1 MSNPSVNDSVSV
13 AVDSLPS
20 LSVDNID
27 SHFPKES
34 YRKGQKEAIEFACE
48 AFNSGK
54 RIVMLE
60 VPTGGGKSAI
70 GMTVADMVKQSYYL
84 TITKILQDQLV
95 DDFGDQITELKGRN
109 AYPCTFYDR
118 YGESMVDRKLW
129 TRNQLNKYK
138 LMKPDCS
145 NGFCKSKFNSGDKFK
160 CDKCF
165 LTSGVDNSGKPKGD
179 LKTLPIAMS
188 YSACPYYEQVHKAT
202 RASKVVMNFNSFLFQ
217 TQMTKRFDDPRD
229 LMVIDE
235 CHNVEPILLD
245 FVSFSLNDIHLMEH
259 GVAIPPLA
267 TAHEYK
273 KWMED
278 CNVFN
283 ILFNR
288 AKLASSEGD
297 SKLFDEL
304 SRVIKKYEM
313 FIEHM
318 KDPEAEWVCEYT
330 KLDNCRKLEMKPVFA
345 KRFAHNLLFKYAP
358 RILMMSATILD
369 VNVVCRSLGI
379 DREHVAAYR
388 VENSFPVE
396 NRPIKLVDSAKMT
409 GGKGRMHEWG
419 PNLVRDVNKIVTQH
433 DGEKGIIHTHNFAI
447 MDLILNKCNKDVR
460 RRLLH
465 QRDFRNKKDLL
476 EAHAKTT
483 DSVLIAPAM
492 HEGIDLIGDLSR
504 FQIICKIP
512 YANCFDNE
520 QLARRVEVDRKYYT
534 WLTALKLIQS
544 YGRSI
549 RSEDDKAVTYVLD
562 ESIHKFLRD
571 AGKMIPSWFKDAIC

>member
-1 MSNPSVNDSVSV
+1 
-13 AVDSLPS
+13 
-20 LSVDNID
+20 
-27 SHFPKES
+27 
-34 YRKGQKEAIEFACE
+34 
-48 AFNSGK
+48 
-54 RIVMLE
+54 
-60 VPTGGGKSAI
+60 
-70 GMTVADMVKQSYYL
+70 
-84 TITKILQDQLV
+84 
-95 DDFGDQITELKGRN
+95 
-109 AYPCTFYDR
+109 
-118 YGESMVDRKLW
+118 
-129 TRNQLNKYK
+129 
-138 LMKPDCS
+138 
-145 NGFCKSKFNSGDKFK
+145 
-160 CDKCF
+160 
-165 LTSGVDNSGKPKGD
+165 
-179 LKTLPIAMS
+179 
-188 YSACPYYEQVHKAT
+188 
-202 RASKVVMNFNSFLFQ
+202 
-217 TQMTKRFDDPRD
+217 
-229 LMVIDE
+229 
-235 CHNVEPILLD
+235 
-245 FVSFSLNDIHLMEH
+245 
-259 GVAIPPLA
+259 
-267 TAHEYK
+267 
-273 KWMED
+273 
-278 CNVFN
+278 
-283 ILFNR
+283 
-288 AKLASSEGD
+288 
-297 SKLFDEL
+297 
-304 SRVIKKYEM
+304 
-313 FIEHM
+313 
-318 KDPEAEWVCEYT
+318 
-330 KLDNCRKLEMKPVFA
+330 
-345 KRFAHNLLFKYAP
+345 
-358 RILMMSATILD
+358 MSATILD

-388 VENSFPVE
+388 VENGFPVE

-447 MDLILNKCNKDVR
+447 MDLILNKCNKDVK

-465 QRDFRNKKDLL
+465 QRDFRNKKELL